1 MAPLGYWTNFEASIA
16 VICACVPDSR
26 FFLSRL
32 IPKTFGWSTTAKD
45 SDKNR
50 YPLTSLSAKSAR
62 LRAIQQR
69 AGMISVTTEFDLKS
83 TVNFNQGSCE
93 NLTEGGPSL
102 HEAWE
107 RPCTWPLS
115 VPAPVQA

>member
-32 IPKTFGWSTTAKD
+32 IPKTFGWRWCAKD
-45 SDKNR
+45 YNKNR

-62 LRAIQQR
+62 IRAIQKR
-69 AGMISVTTEFDLKS
+69 AGMISVTTDFDLYS
-83 TVNFNQGSCE
+83 MVNFNQGSCE
-93 NLTEGGPSL
+93 HLTDGGAGR
-102 HEAWE
+102 HEPWE
-107 RPCTWPLS
+107 RPLTWPLR
-115 VPAPVQA
+115 APPPIQA